1 MTITAEQLR
10 AARAYLDFEQKTL
23 AEKAGLSVETIKRLE
38 RQNGPLQASFDTI
51 RRLKEALELAGIEV
65 DDGGKGR
72 GPGIRAIVDRAAVL
86 IDQINHHLGI
96 ARDAAIELDELVA
109 TDRQLLA
116 SVPKNIKSVAMNL
129 ILDYWRTGSQ
139 PRRRSRLKGLA

>member
-51 RRLKEALELAGIEV
+51 RRLKEALELQAL
-65 DDGGKGR
+65 R
-72 GPGIRAIVDRAAVL
+72 SMTAAKVVAPVSEPL
-86 IDQINHHLGI
+86 LT
-96 ARDAAIELDELVA
+96 EL
-109 TDRQLLA
+109 
-116 SVPKNIKSVAMNL
+116 PC
-129 ILDYWRTGSQ
+129 
-139 PRRRSRLKGLA
+139 